1 MRKAS
6 SIIAVL
12 ISLLFLSGC
21 QAKEIKINENNIT
34 ATITT
39 QTNENINTTIGTT
52 TKNKNATTVTVNK
65 NGLDGYLDLA
75 SSPEYVKLCT
85 LKPGKQIAEA
95 LGVDG
100 NQNIELTFPAKI
112 EFTQWAANKITTKGN
127 KATLKL
133 NNIQPGTCITS
144 NNTDTFTG
152 NFTKQ
157 QAEGK
162 QKTASKQTETN
173 NSNTTWGIN
182 KNAIIIGAIAVTTI
196 TITGIIVVNRQQ
208 KHKKQEQKNEWQ

>member
-6 SIIAVL
+6 SIIATL
-12 ISLLFLSGC
+12 IALLFLTGC
-21 QAKEIKINENNIT
+21 QAKEIKINENNI
-34 ATITT
+34 AVSIET
-39 QTNENINTTIGTT
+39 QESENINTTIGTT
-52 TKNKNATTVTVNK
+52 TKNKNITTVTVNK
-65 NGLDGYLDLA
+65 NQLDGYLDLA
-75 SSPEYVKLCT
+75 SSPEYVKLCA
-85 LKPGKQIAEA
+85 LKPGKQIAET

-112 EFTQWAANKITTKGN
+112 EFTQWAAGKITTQGN

-133 NNIQPGTCITS
+133 NNIKAGTCITS
-144 NNTDTFTG
+144 NNKTTFTG

-157 QAEGK
+157 QQITNK
-162 QKTASKQTETN
+162 QQANKQTETN
-173 NSNTTWGIN
+173 NSETWGVN
-182 KNAIIIGAIAVTTI
+182 KNAIIIGTIAVTTI

>member
-1 MRKAS
+1 MRRAS

-12 ISLLFLSGC
+12 IALLFLSGC
-21 QAKEIKINENNIT
+21 QAKEIKINENNI
-34 ATITT
+34 AVSIET
-39 QTNENINTTIGTT
+39 QEGENIENTIGTT
-52 TKNKNATTVTVNK
+52 TRNKNTTTVTVNK
-65 NGLDGYLDLA
+65 NGLDGYLDLE
-75 SSPEYVKLCT
+75 SSPEYVKLCA

-100 NQNIELTFPAKI
+100 DQNIELIFPAKI
-112 EFTQWAANKITTKGN
+112 EFTQWAANKIATQGN

-133 NNIQPGTCITS
+133 DNIQPGTCIVS
-144 NNTDTFTG
+144 NNKTVFTG

-157 QAEGK
+157 QTEGK
-162 QKTASKQTETN
+162 QKTTSKQTETN
-173 NSNTTWGIN
+173 NSETWGVN

>member
-21 QAKEIKINENNIT
+21 QAKEIKINENNI
-34 ATITT
+34 AVSIET
-39 QTNENINTTIGTT
+39 QEDENIENTIGTT
-52 TKNKNATTVTVNK
+52 TKNKNTTTVTVNK
-65 NGLDGYLDLA
+65 NGLDGYLDLE
-75 SSPEYVKLCT
+75 SYPEYVKLCT
-85 LKPGKQIAEA
+85 LKPGKQIAET

-100 NQNIELTFPAKI
+100 DQNIELIFPAKI
-112 EFTQWAANKITTKGN
+112 EFTQWAAGKITTQGN

-133 NNIQPGTCITS
+133 NNIQPGTCIVS
-144 NNTDTFTG
+144 NNKTVFTG

-157 QAEGK
+157 QTEGK
-162 QKTASKQTETN
+162 QKTTNKQTETN
-173 NSNTTWGIN
+173 NSETWGVN
-182 KNAIIIGAIAVTTI
+182 KNAIIIGTIAVTTI